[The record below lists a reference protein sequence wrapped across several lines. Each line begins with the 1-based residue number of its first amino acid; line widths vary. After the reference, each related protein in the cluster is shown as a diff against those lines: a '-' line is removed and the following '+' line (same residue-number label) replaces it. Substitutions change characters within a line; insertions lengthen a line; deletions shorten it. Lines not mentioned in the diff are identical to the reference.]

1 MYFDRHCRT
10 ASSGR
15 GSRRVMDAEESGLML
30 VNMTTKANSVYVSLM
45 GRTPLRTASANVL
58 LQLVVKSDYVL
69 Y

>member
-1 MYFDRHCRT
+1 MYFDRHRRT

-15 GSRRVMDAEESGLML
+15 GSGRVMDAEESGLML
-30 VNMTTKANSVYVSLM
+30 VNMTTKATSVYVSLM